1 MNWLS
6 DLWNRLVV
14 NYQSTITGL
23 VVLVFTWATDHGI
36 DVSQDNQKVATA
48 KILAIALSVLKLFGK
63 DAPAPVDPPP
73 STGSGS
79 SGGVGPAGRTWAL
92 VALLIA
98 GTLTQTACG
107 NATTLARVGA
117 TVVQVSK
124 GITAE
129 AASLRASG
137 LLTPAKLDALDK
149 KAKAIEV
156 SAAALQ
162 SYLNSLPGVN
172 AGNKAEVVSKVGE
185 TLSLV
190 SALAQNADVIGLPP
204 DNLFVKILTFG
215 NITLQNVSVVLAA
228 LNPPAVSVS
237 SVGGEASI
245 PLHKIKVQIAPV
257 PKGAEKYFQ

>member
-1 MNWLS
+1 MKT
-6 DLWNRLVV
+6 V
-14 NYQSTITGL
+14 
-23 VVLVFTWATDHGI
+23 
-36 DVSQDNQKVATA
+36 KVW
-48 KILAIALSVLKLFGK
+48 S
-63 DAPAPVDPPP
+63 
-73 STGSGS
+73 
-79 SGGVGPAGRTWAL
+79 L
-92 VALLIA
+92 VALLLGAAIC
-98 GTLTQTACG
+98 QTACG

-172 AGNKAEVVSKVGE
+172 ASNKADVVSKVGE

-215 NITLQNVSVVLAA
+215 NITLQNVAVVLAA
-228 LNPPAVSVS
+228 LNPPAASFS
-237 SVGGEASI
+237 SIGGDASI
-245 PLHKIKVQIAPV
+245 PLNKIKVQTAPI